1 MDTFWQLVGGALRFE
16 ETAFRLIIALPTPNF
31 IAFWVVFLAGL
42 SEAVGQSVVL
52 FINRV
57 KRKRFVLSL
66 LMSAAIFTFT
76 FFFWALSVWSVGQLI
91 FGGDAS
97 LRIVAR
103 AVGLGYAPMLFGFL
117 VIVPHFGNPIW
128 ILLQLWSLLAVLVGV
143 EIAFDFA
150 RWQALLTSI
159 LGWLVWQLLQ
169 STIGRPLVFLARRL
183 RHRAAGAPVVT
194 DRQKLE
200 QLLKAETTQLKKT
213 LHESVEQ
220 DEDKI

>member
-16 ETAFRLIIALPTPNF
+16 ETAFRLIITLHAPNF

-57 KRKRFVLSL
+57 RPKRFVLSL

-76 FFFWALSVWSVGQLI
+76 FFFWALSVWLVGQFI
-91 FGGDAS
+91 FGGDVP

-117 VIVPHFGNPIW
+117 VIMPHFGNPIR
-128 ILLQLWSLLAVLVGV
+128 ILLQFWGLLAVLVGV
-143 EIAFDFA
+143 EVAFDFA
-150 RWQALLTSI
+150 RWQALLTSM
-159 LGWLVWQLLQ
+159 LGWLVWQFLQ
-169 STIGRPLVFLARRL
+169 STIGWPLVSLARRL
-183 RHRAAGAPVVT
+183 RHRAAGVAMIT

-200 QLLKAETTQLKKT
+200 ELLKAETAQLKKT
-213 LHESVEQ
+213 LHDGVEQ
-220 DEDKI
+220 